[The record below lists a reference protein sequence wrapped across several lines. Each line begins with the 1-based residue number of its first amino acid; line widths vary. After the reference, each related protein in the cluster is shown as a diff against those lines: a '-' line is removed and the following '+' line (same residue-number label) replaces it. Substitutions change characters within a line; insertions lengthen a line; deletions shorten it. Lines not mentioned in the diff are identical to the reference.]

1 MGKYFG
7 TSGIRGV
14 VGEFLT
20 PDLTVRAG
28 LALGAYL
35 GGGTVAVG
43 RDTRVHGEAL
53 ASLLSGALAS
63 QGCDVIDVGVVCTPT
78 LGCYVAEE
86 GLDAGAMITAS
97 HNPPEYNG
105 IKFWNP
111 DGMAFTPDQEKDIEE
126 LMDNPPEGP
135 GWDGFGSLGEDPSAA
150 RVHVERILDV
160 VDADA
165 DGLKVVVDCANGPS
179 ALVTPEVLREMG
191 CEVVTLNSQLDG
203 RFPGRNPE
211 PKPENITDLMR
222 TVKAVGA
229 DLGIAHDGDA
239 DRVVFVTEEGEFAG
253 YDETLALVAARVV
266 EEAGGGKVA
275 TNVDA
280 SMAVDRVVE
289 EVGGEVVRTKVGDV
303 YVAEA
308 VKREGCVF
316 GGEPNGT
323 WIHPDVHLCPD
334 GPLSAARMVALVAE
348 EGPLSE
354 LVESV
359 PSFPILRENVECP
372 DDMKDEVMRC
382 VTRRVEESGYDY
394 DTVDGVRVE
403 FDDGWVLVR
412 PSGTEPLIRITVEAE
427 SEDRAE
433 ELMREFLGVVE
444 ECMG

>member
-135 GWDGFGSLGEDPSAA
+135 GWDGFGSLGEDPSAV

>member
-53 ASLLSGALAS
+53 ASLLSGALVS

-111 DGMAFTPDQEKDIEE
+111 DGMAFTPEQEEDIEE
-126 LMDNPPEGP
+126 LMDDPPEGP
-135 GWDGFGSLGEDPSAA
+135 GWDGFGSLQEDPAA
-150 RVHVERILDV
+150 VRVHVERILNV

-165 DGLKVVVDCANGPS
+165 ESLKVVIDCANGPS

-191 CEVVTLNSQLDG
+191 CDVVTLNSQLDG

-266 EEAGGGKVA
+266 EEVGGGKVA

-289 EVGGEVVRTKVGDV
+289 EAGGEVVRTKVGDV

-323 WIHPDVHLCPD
+323 WIHPDVHMCPD

-348 EGPLSE
+348 EGPLSD

-372 DDMKDEVMRC
+372 DDMKEEVMRC
-382 VTRRVEESGYDY
+382 VTRRVEEAGYDY

-412 PSGTEPLIRITVEAE
+412 PSGTEPLIRVTVEAE

-433 ELMREFLGVVE
+433 ELLREFLGVVR